1 MRFLMSFLFFL
12 KRMWYE
18 QILTGGI
25 RMQLKMMTDY
35 TIRILLYMKAEKSDV
50 TLSQISKD
58 MGITVGP
65 LQKALRKLRD
75 EGWIKS
81 FTGSEGGWRLVKD
94 VEKISLLDIMKIT
107 EDTIRFNRCLED
119 DQFCSRNA
127 VGVCPVH
134 DVYKNYQQMTEAY
147 FSSVTIGDL
156 LKPKEEHSRHNK

>member
-1 MRFLMSFLFFL
+1 MRFLMPCLFFL

-65 LQKALRKLRD
+65 LQKALRRLRD